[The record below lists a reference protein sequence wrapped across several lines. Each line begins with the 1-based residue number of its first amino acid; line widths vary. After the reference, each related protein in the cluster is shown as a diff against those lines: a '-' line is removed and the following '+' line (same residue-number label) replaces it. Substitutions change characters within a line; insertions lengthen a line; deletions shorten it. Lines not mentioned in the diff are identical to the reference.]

1 MEIEME
7 EYKSMNEF
15 LQDRI
20 GSMSKEIT
28 LLKTQLNTSE
38 WTLRQKI
45 QELSLL
51 QSESI
56 YENTNSKSPVNE
68 KVNPNQQVN
77 PNEQVNYETSGKND
91 DKLLIKQNDSQL
103 KILIGQ
109 LNETKSIAESK
120 SRSAIEM
127 EEELKSSRIELSDF
141 KETFGRS
148 IKLLQEQT
156 QELIEER
163 RKKDSLIASLNE
175 ETIELRYQLGNLR
188 EELATTKE
196 GFDEERAN
204 WKDEKER
211 VIKYQKKLNSDYV
224 KILKKNKEL
233 ENELKLARN
242 QYQIVQSSTVQC

>member
-1 MEIEME
+1 MHFKQASDDRKQLEIELE
-7 EYKSMNEF
+7 EFKSMNEF

-28 LLKTQLNTSE
+28 LLKTQLNSSE

-45 QELSLL
+45 QELSLI
-51 QSESI
+51 QSESC
-56 YENTNSKSPVNE
+56 YENVGKSANVDVNDQTFE
-68 KVNPNQQVN
+68 VI
-77 PNEQVNYETSGKND
+77 GKNE
-91 DKLLIKQNDSQL
+91 DKLLIKPNDSQL
-103 KILIGQ
+103 KMLIGQ
-109 LNETKSIAESK
+109 LNDTKSIAESK
-120 SRSAIEM
+120 SKSAIEM
-127 EEELKSSRIELSDF
+127 EQELKYSRIELSDF
-141 KETFGRS
+141 KETFGKS

-175 ETIELRYQLGNLR
+175 ETIDLRYQLGNLR

-196 GFDEERAN
+196 GFDDERSN
-204 WKDEKER
+204 WKGEKER

-233 ENELKLARN
+233 ENELKLTKN
-242 QYQIVQSSTVQC
+242 QYQITDSVQC